1 MSSVSSSPEYAS
13 NSPFDPSLPVI
24 RPGSPEF
31 AALTGMTAG
40 LI

>member
-1 MSSVSSSPEYAS
+1 VTGRLPSMTPLA
-13 NSPFDPSLPVI
+13 NSPFDSILPVI

-31 AALTGMTAG
+31 AALTGMTNG

>member
-1 MSSVSSSPEYAS
+1 MPTAVVQS
-13 NSPFDPSLPVI
+13 NSPFDVNLPVI